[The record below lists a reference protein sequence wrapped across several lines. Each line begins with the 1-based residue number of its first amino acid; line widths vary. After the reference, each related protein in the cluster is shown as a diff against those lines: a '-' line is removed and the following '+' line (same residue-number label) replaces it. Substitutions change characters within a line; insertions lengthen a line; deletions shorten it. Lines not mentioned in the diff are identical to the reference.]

1 LLDLKTKVGV
11 GSLLMIIFGGG
22 FYYWRL
28 ESSLNKTPEMKL
40 FEEDQAQFPL
50 FYRHEFY
57 GISMTY
63 PPSWKLSSSQQ
74 KSPIIAQFIPQK
86 TDSFLIIPEVK
97 IEVKPS
103 KVNSLDQYTTNSVY
117 QITQVPQAKI
127 IDSRPVKLAGKN
139 GHKVIFTT
147 VDPDNGIEQ
156 KYLQAWVLQEDL
168 AYIITYQATIDDY
181 PNFAEAVEQDMLQS
195 IHINLNSKS
204 KVRNSN

>member
-28 ESSLNKTPEMKL
+28 ESSLTQTPEMKL
-40 FEEDQAQFPL
+40 FEEDQAQFPM

-63 PPSWKLSSSQQ
+63 PPGWKLSLSQP
-74 KSPIIAQFIPQK
+74 KSPTIAQFTPQK
-86 TDSFLIIPEVK
+86 TDSLIIVPEVK

-127 IDSRPVKLAGKN
+127 IDSRPVKLAGKT
-139 GHKVIFTT
+139 GHKIIFTT
-147 VDPDNGIEQ
+147 VDPDNGLEQ
-156 KYLQAWVLQEDL
+156 KYLQTWVLQDDL
-168 AYIITYQATIDDY
+168 AYIITYQAAIDDY

-195 IHINLNSKS
+195 VQINLNSKQ
-204 KVRNSN
+204 SN